1 MFYLHFINTVV
12 RRNRM
17 RQVGLKT
24 QKVSVHRNNIQVEYI
39 TKTVTT
45 KIICLEREEE
55 SLHSQQFEGQI
66 DF

>member
-24 QKVSVHRNNIQVEYI
+24 QKVSVHRNNIQIYI
-39 TKTVTT
+39 DLQFFLNPTT
-45 KIICLEREEE
+45 YTSCI
-55 SLHSQQFEGQI
+55 
-66 DF
+66 